1 MLVVITRFEKGVFA
15 NLYQSWCFV
24 FCRIHVV
31 FPGVCSFLESLWSML
46 AVVSRNLQKVKLH
59 RVPQEKAWENVFM
72 LVCCFSAPRD
82 TLAVQ
87 SVPFSL
93 VSSSCIFSTRIWRR
107 DFSLQYR
114 KSLVPLYEVEDW
126 LEAGGID
133 PQTWADQ
140 HTWEEQR
147 FPSETKAT
155 AWDFFWRWKKKQHY
169 TPPASPT
176 FSPTASL
183 DQPLWPGCLAYMP
196 LSDRSQ

>member
-1 MLVVITRFEKGVFA
+1 MLFG
-15 NLYQSWCFV
+15 C
-24 FCRIHVV
+24 
-31 FPGVCSFLESLWSML
+31 PFLL
-46 AVVSRNLQKVKLH
+46 
-59 RVPQEKAWENVFM
+59 
-72 LVCCFSAPRD
+72 
-82 TLAVQ
+82 
-87 SVPFSL
+87 PFSL

-196 LSDRSQ
+196 LSDRSQQIDEQIGTAGSCQGSAVKPVGCAQTSELAWVRTCRDPKPASHRGVSALLSGK